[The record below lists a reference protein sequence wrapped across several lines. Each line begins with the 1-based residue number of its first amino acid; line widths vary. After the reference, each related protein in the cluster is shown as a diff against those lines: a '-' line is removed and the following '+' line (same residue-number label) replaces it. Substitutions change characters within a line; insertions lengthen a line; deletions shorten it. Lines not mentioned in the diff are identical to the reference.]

1 MSQAESGTTT
11 TGSEERR
18 DDLFS
23 EEDYA
28 ALRATR
34 QPEDGGN
41 FPPMDPAVMTPIIF
55 SLALILTSRSIFRV
69 SFCFKKFPSF
79 VAFSIG
85 KLPLEEEK
93 LSTIGKKTKVLKIA
107 RW

>member
-85 KLPLEEEK
+85 KLPLEEKNCQQLE
-93 LSTIGKKTKVLKIA
+93 KKTKVLKIA